1 MAAFMQQRPAL
12 AAAFVHCCYLMR
24 CHPDTNPESLLSS
37 QSIAQVI
44 EDVDEFFSVV
54 SSLSENVV
62 DDNDDD
68 DDDDD
73 VDVFFECP
81 SPYEPLVGS

>member
-1 MAAFMQQRPAL
+1 
-12 AAAFVHCCYLMR
+12 
-24 CHPDTNPESLLSS
+24 
-37 QSIAQVI
+37 VI

-62 DDNDDD
+62 DDDDD

-73 VDVFFECP
+73 DHDDDHDDDVFFECP
-81 SPYEPLVGS
+81 SPYEALVGS

>member
-1 MAAFMQQRPAL
+1 
-12 AAAFVHCCYLMR
+12 
-24 CHPDTNPESLLSS
+24 
-37 QSIAQVI
+37 VI

-62 DDNDDD
+62 DDDDD
-68 DDDDD
+68 D
-73 VDVFFECP
+73 DVFFECP

>member
-1 MAAFMQQRPAL
+1 
-12 AAAFVHCCYLMR
+12 
-24 CHPDTNPESLLSS
+24 
-37 QSIAQVI
+37 VI

-62 DDNDDD
+62 DDDDD
-68 DDDDD
+68 DDND
-73 VDVFFECP
+73 DVFFECP